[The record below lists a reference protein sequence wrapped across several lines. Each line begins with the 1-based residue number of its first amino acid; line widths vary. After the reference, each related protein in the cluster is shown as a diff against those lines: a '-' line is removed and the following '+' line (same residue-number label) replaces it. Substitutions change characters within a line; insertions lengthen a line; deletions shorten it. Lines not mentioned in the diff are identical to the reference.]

1 MKRLMRP
8 ILLGALLAACE
19 SSDATSDKSNGAGG
33 NLRLA
38 DENNYSAQSGL
49 TIPAIETASAADLEI
64 CWTDVVKDLQCHDVA
79 PDEDLDTVALLRFA
93 HLSEA
98 EIAAELTT
106 GQLAQS
112 EVDGYADVVITEFDS
127 TCTKLSEFSFFESE
141 IELEEEYF
149 ESDERKYLMLFSKGT
164 NPGVGARSM
173 IFLRPSKSSTNK
185 KVDGPT
191 GCGMLEFS
199 ADLASLEPL
208 AVPSEGPWIL
218 DWGDVTRDGQGYG
231 IEDVPID
238 GVLLGFYEG
247 KSVDDLEEQVL
258 DLTLIA
264 TESWEIE
271 LERGDTVDLSRA
283 RGRNGEGAFEGFE
296 REEEGVWLLGLT
308 CSMCQNPAP
317 VVLTILEP
325 EAG

>member
-1 MKRLMRP
+1 MNGLMRP

-19 SSDATSDKSNGAGG
+19 SSDATSDKSNGARG

-38 DENNYSAQSGL
+38 DENNYSSQSDL

-64 CWTDVVKDLQCHDVA
+64 CWTSVVKDLQCHDVA
-79 PDEDLDTVALLRFA
+79 PDADLDTVALLRFT
-93 HLSEA
+93 HLSED

-112 EVDGYADVVITEFDS
+112 EVDGYADVVITDFDS
-127 TCTKLSEFSFFESE
+127 TCTKLSDFSFFESA
-141 IELEEEYF
+141 IELEQEYV
-149 ESDERKYLMLFSKGT
+149 ESEERKYLLLFSEGT
-164 NPGVGARSM
+164 TPGVGARSM
-173 IFLRPSKSSTNK
+173 IFLRPTSKSNNR

-199 ADLASLEPL
+199 ADLSSLEPL
-208 AVPSEGPWIL
+208 AVPAEGPWIL
-218 DWGDVTRDGQGYG
+218 DWGDVTRDGQGFDV
-231 IEDVPID
+231 EDVPID

-247 KSVDDLEEQVL
+247 KSVDDLEAQVL

-271 LERGDTVDLSRA
+271 LGGGDTVDLERA

-296 REEEGVWLLGLT
+296 RDEAGVWLLGLT
-308 CSMCQNPAP
+308 CSTCQNPAP